1 MKHMRIKI
9 MGIALLMLLFSV
21 STIYG
26 QQVDKSAEIINNL
39 EQMRPVML
47 EKLVATIPV
56 KEKFA
61 RNKGAATSSCN
72 KETAPNTCTYKFET
86 GEFLSETLNAGGYLV
101 TDRFEDKANNLILE
115 TEYTIYNR
123 PMCYTFIDTLLNL
136 SLKVCYPCDN
146 NTTSI
151 VWLNQTLANYTTGDT
166 LTWTVNCCGSITKRI
181 FTLGPGAPLV
191 PAVPAAVVP
200 AADAT
205 ATTVPTANVPDVNP
219 PVITQCRNTLQSEV
233 RASLPS

>member
-72 KETAPNTCTYKFET
+72 KETAPNTCTYKFES

-123 PMCYTFIDTLLNL
+123 PLCYNFTDTLLTL
-136 SLKVCYPCDN
+136 SLKVCYPCAN

-151 VWLNQTLANYTTGDT
+151 EWINQTLTNYTTNNT
-166 LTWTVNCCGSITKRI
+166 LTWTLDCCGSIKKRI
-181 FTLGPGAPLV
+181 LAAPKPMPVAVTVGTSDNTPGSQTDPQ
-191 PAVPAAVVP
+191 
-200 AADAT
+200 
-205 ATTVPTANVPDVNP
+205 PTPIINPQPDP
-219 PVITQCRNTLQSEV
+219 CSNTLKTAI
-233 RASLPS
+233 RTDLPS

>member
-72 KETAPNTCTYKFET
+72 KETAPNTCTYKFAT
-86 GEFLSETLNAGGYLV
+86 GEFLSETINAGGYLV
-101 TDRFEDKANNLILE
+101 TDRFEDEANNLILE

-123 PMCYTFIDTLLNL
+123 PLCYNFTDTLLTL
-136 SLKVCYPCDN
+136 SLKVCYPCAN

-151 VWLNQTLANYTTGDT
+151 EWINQTLTNYTTNNT
-166 LTWTVNCCGSITKRI
+166 LTWTLDCCGSIKKRI
-181 FTLGPGAPLV
+181 LGPGALSAAPF
-191 PAVPAAVVP
+191 AVVP
-200 AADAT
+200 APILTPTSETPIPTTTETPVVAAT
-205 ATTVPTANVPDVNP
+205 SCMVTGQTEIA
-219 PVITQCRNTLQSEV
+219 IR
-233 RASLPS
+233 PS

>member
-21 STIYG
+21 STVYG
-26 QQVDKSAEIINNL
+26 QQENKTAEIINNL
-39 EQMRPVML
+39 EQMRPAML

-61 RNKGAATSSCN
+61 LNKGAATSSCN
-72 KETAPNTCTYKFET
+72 KENAPNACTYKFES
-86 GEFLSETLNAGGYLV
+86 GEVLNETLDAGGYLV
-101 TDRFEDKANNLILE
+101 TDSFEDKANNLRLD

-123 PMCYTFIDTLLNL
+123 PTCYTFIDTLLQL

-151 VWLNQTLANYTTGDT
+151 VWLNQSLANYTTGDT
-166 LTWTVNCCGSITKRI
+166 LTWTVNCCGSITKSI
-181 FTLGPGAPLV
+181 FTLGPGMPFGA
-191 PAVPAAVVP
+191 ARAAGVPAAVVP
-200 AADAT
+200 AASVPAI
-205 ATTVPTANVPDVNP
+205 TVPTANVPNINP
-219 PVITQCRNTLQSEV
+219 PVINPPIINPPLHR
-233 RASLPS
+233 

>member
-9 MGIALLMLLFSV
+9 IGIALLMLLFSI
-21 STIYG
+21 STVYG
-26 QQVDKSAEIINNL
+26 QQENKTAEIINSL

-61 RNKGAATSSCN
+61 LNKGAATSSCN
-72 KETAPNTCTYKFET
+72 KEKAPNTCTYKFDS
-86 GEFLSETLNAGGYLV
+86 GEVLSETLDAGGYLV
-101 TDRFEDKANNLILE
+101 TDSFEDKVNNLRLD

-123 PMCYTFIDTLLNL
+123 PMCYTFIDMLLNL

-151 VWLNQTLANYTTGDT
+151 LWQNQTLTNYTTGDT
-166 LTWTVNCCGSITKRI
+166 LTWTVDCCGSITKRI

-191 PAVPAAVVP
+191 PAVPVASAAVPALAPLAVP
-200 AADAT
+200 LD
-205 ATTVPTANVPDVNP
+205 TTDIPSTSSC
-219 PVITQCRNTLQSEV
+219 QNTLKTEV